1 MSSGITHM
9 DRNKLQK
16 KSRSIMLGTENYDN
30 TCFRI
35 HIYKHRKHG
44 NLHVSKKK
52 RLTNVLLFLCKGMPL
67 RCLTFSMGSNDYWYS
82 FHSGRE
88 MSLISFIS
96 TRAFL
101 IITNHAFD
109 VTCAIYKITHAR
121 APLHVSGDQICISL
135 TCLVN

>member
-16 KSRSIMLGTENYDN
+16 KGRILMLGTENYDN

-52 RLTNVLLFLCKGMPL
+52 GLPMYFYFFAKACR
-67 RCLTFSMGSNDYWYS
+67 
-82 FHSGRE
+82 
-88 MSLISFIS
+88 
-96 TRAFL
+96 
-101 IITNHAFD
+101 
-109 VTCAIYKITHAR
+109 
-121 APLHVSGDQICISL
+121 
-135 TCLVN
+135 

>member
-16 KSRSIMLGTENYDN
+16 KSRSLMLGTENYDN
-30 TCFRI
+30 TCLRI

-44 NLHVSKKK
+44 KLHVSKKK
-52 RLTNVLLFLCKGMPL
+52 KAYQCTSISLQRHAVKVSNLLDGFKRLLVQHSFRKRNV
-67 RCLTFSMGSNDYWYS
+67 SHQ
-82 FHSGRE
+82 FHLHTRF
-88 MSLISFIS
+88 FI
-96 TRAFL
+96 
-101 IITNHAFD
+101 IKNHAFG

>member
-16 KSRSIMLGTENYDN
+16 KSRSLMLGTENYDN

-52 RLTNVLLFLCKGMPL
+52 GLPMYFYFFAKACR
-67 RCLTFSMGSNDYWYS
+67 
-82 FHSGRE
+82 
-88 MSLISFIS
+88 
-96 TRAFL
+96 
-101 IITNHAFD
+101 
-109 VTCAIYKITHAR
+109 
-121 APLHVSGDQICISL
+121 
-135 TCLVN
+135 

>member
-16 KSRSIMLGTENYDN
+16 KSRSLMLGIEDYDN

-35 HIYKHRKHG
+35 HIYKHRTHG
-44 NLHVSKKK
+44 NLHVSKNKK
-52 RLTNVLLFLCKGMPL
+52 LTNVLLFLCKGMPL
-67 RCLTFSMGSNDYWYS
+67 SCLTFSMGSNNYWYGI
-82 FHSGRE
+82 HSGRE

-96 TRAFL
+96 TRIFL
-101 IITNHAFD
+101 KIITPNHALD

-121 APLHVSGDQICISL
+121 APLHVSGDQICI
-135 TCLVN
+135 